1 MKGFLG
7 ISALLSSFLLT
18 GCFAN
23 EEAIAPY
30 PRGAVSEMRIDM
42 GASYAGQYFFNL
54 DQNKVVKTIDKTS
67 WDIAFSSEPGAA
79 TIRLNTGK
87 NMYAAITDVNSLDA
101 IYDTV
106 GLNFVWDWS
115 NGKDDST
122 ALWKWEESNK
132 VVVIN
137 LGLDHSNQPLGFVK
151 VLFELQDDQLKF
163 TYSDLSKDQ
172 NITASMT
179 KDEKYSSTFYS
190 FASSSVV
197 EVEPIKTS
205 FDLIF
210 RQYIYYFEP
219 EDLAYLVVGAL
230 INSHETRV
238 AKVLD
243 KDFEAITIDDTLNYS
258 FETKS
263 DVIGYDWKEFKI
275 SEGIYVVYANQNYLI
290 EDSKGFIY
298 KLHFTDFYSTSGE
311 RGYPKME
318 YKRL

>member
-1 MKGFLG
+1 MKGLLG
-7 ISALLSSFLLT
+7 ISALLGTVLLS

-23 EEAIAPY
+23 EEAITPY
-30 PRGAVSEMRIDM
+30 PRGEVSEMSIEM
-42 GASYAGQYFFNL
+42 GASYSDQYFFNL
-54 DQNKVVKTIDKTS
+54 DQNKIVKTIDKTS
-67 WDIAFSSEPGAA
+67 WDIAFSSESGNP
-79 TIRLNTGK
+79 TIRLNSGK
-87 NMYAAITDVNSLDA
+87 NMYAAITNVNSLGE
-101 IYDTV
+101 IHDTI

-122 ALWKWEESNK
+122 ALWKWEELSK

-137 LGLDHSNQPLGFVK
+137 LGLDHTNQPLGFIK
-151 VLFELQDDQLKF
+151 VLFELQGNQLKF

-172 NITASMT
+172 NITASLT
-179 KDEKYSSTFYS
+179 KDDSYNSTFYS
-190 FASSSVV
+190 FSSSSVV
-197 EVEPIKTS
+197 SVEPVKTS

-230 INSHETRV
+230 INSHETKV
-238 AKVLD
+238 AQIFN
-243 KDFEAITIDDTLNYS
+243 KDFEAITINDTLNYP

-275 SEGIYVVYANQNYLI
+275 SEGVYVVYANQNYLI

-311 RGYPKME
+311 RGYPKLE